1 MKDFNS
7 INGFRSSQPTFAPAA
22 GSEATTRQLSVPG
35 DFFLDLANSAWD
47 LRKGSVDS
55 LTGEPKPHLAKI
67 ARHVER
73 LWDSLERV
81 GLNIQDHYNQP
92 FDSGQSLEVLAFQPT
107 PGVEREIVAE
117 TIRPTV
123 YLQGQRIQIGQVIVA
138 TPQILTR

>member
-1 MKDFNS
+1 MKDFRSANE
-7 INGFRSSQPTFAPAA
+7 FRGIQSPSMLGAEGVA
-22 GSEATTRQLSVPG
+22 GPRPLSVPG

-47 LRKGSVDS
+47 MRKGCVDS
-55 LTGEPKPHLAKI
+55 VSGEPKPHLAKM

-107 PGVEREIVAE
+107 PGVERETVAE

-138 TPQILTR
+138 TPHILPR

>member
-7 INGFRSSQPTFAPAA
+7 ANTFRSSEATFAPVA
-22 GSEATTRQLSVPG
+22 GSEATTRLLNVPG

-55 LTGEPKPHLAKI
+55 LTGEPKPHLSKM

-73 LWDSLERV
+73 LWESLERI
-81 GLNIQDHYNQP
+81 GLKIQDHLDQP
-92 FDSGQSLEVLAFQPT
+92 YDSGQLLDVLAFQPT
-107 PGVEREIVAE
+107 PGIEREVVAE

-123 YLQGQRIQIGQVIVA
+123 YLQGQQIQKGQVIVA

>member
-1 MKDFNS
+1 MKDF
-7 INGFRSSQPTFAPAA
+7 RSASVFGGSQPASAPGAEGVA
-22 GSEATTRQLSVPG
+22 GTRPMSVPG

-47 LRKGSVDS
+47 LRKGCIDS
-55 LTGEPKPHLAKI
+55 GTGEPKPHLAKI

-123 YLQGQRIQIGQVIVA
+123 YLQGQRIQVGQVIVA
-138 TPQILTR
+138 TPQILPR

>member
-7 INGFRSSQPTFAPAA
+7 TNAFRSSQPTFAPAG
-22 GSEATTRQLSVPG
+22 GSDATTRQLSVPG

-138 TPQILTR
+138 TPQILPR